1 MMEDKIFNNSYGNV
15 EFDTG
20 EIKFE
25 LDSSIYNEVYQDLN
39 DELDMKM
46 MYDALDEVIQDSE
59 YIKYNE
65 PDENGD
71 IPKLSK
77 EQINKVFLYVIGK
90 LKRKYTVVDL
100 FVIVSEYFDILPT
113 KFYSALSN
121 QTKNELIDEL
131 DKRYNIFNK
140 KKYKKLF

>member
-46 MYDALDEVIQDSE
+46 MYDALDDVIQDSE

-90 LKRKYTVVDL
+90 LKRKYTIVDL

-113 KFYSALSN
+113 KFYGALSN

-131 DKRYNIFNK
+131 DKRYNVFNK

>member
-1 MMEDKIFNNSYGNV
+1 MEDKIFNNSYGNV
-15 EFDTG
+15 EFETG
-20 EIKFE
+20 DIKFE
-25 LDSSIYNEVYQDLN
+25 LDPAVYNEVYQDLN

-46 MYDALDEVIQDSE
+46 MYEALDEIIEGSE
-59 YIKYNE
+59 FEKYNM
-65 PDENGD
+65 PDENGE

-90 LKRKYTVVDL
+90 LKRRYTVVDL

-113 KFYSALSN
+113 KFYGALSN

-131 DKRYNIFNK
+131 DKRYNVFNK

>member
-1 MMEDKIFNNSYGNV
+1 MEDKIFNNSYGNV

-90 LKRKYTVVDL
+90 LKRKYTIVDL

-113 KFYSALSN
+113 KFYGALSN

-131 DKRYNIFNK
+131 DKRYNVFNK
-140 KKYKKLF
+140 KIYKIFF

>member
-1 MMEDKIFNNSYGNV
+1 MEDKIFNNSYGNV

>member
-1 MMEDKIFNNSYGNV
+1 MEDKIFNNSYGNV
-15 EFDTG
+15 EFETG
-20 EIKFE
+20 DIKFE
-25 LDSSIYNEVYQDLN
+25 LDPAVYNEVYQDLN

-46 MYDALDEVIQDSE
+46 MYEALDEIIVGSDYE
-59 YIKYNE
+59 KYNM
-65 PDENGD
+65 PDENGE

-90 LKRKYTVVDL
+90 LKKQYTVVDL

-113 KFYSALSN
+113 KFYGALSN

-131 DKRYNIFNK
+131 DKRYNVFNK

>member
-1 MMEDKIFNNSYGNV
+1 MEDKIFNNSYGNV
-15 EFDTG
+15 EFETG
-20 EIKFE
+20 DIKFE
-25 LDSSIYNEVYQDLN
+25 LDPAVYNEVYQDLN

-46 MYDALDEVIQDSE
+46 MYEALDEIIEGSE
-59 YIKYNE
+59 YEKYNMPNE
-65 PDENGD
+65 DGE

-90 LKRKYTVVDL
+90 LKRRYTIVDL

-113 KFYSALSN
+113 KFYGALSN

-131 DKRYNIFNK
+131 DKRYNVFNK

>member
-1 MMEDKIFNNSYGNV
+1 MEDKIFNNSYGNV
-15 EFDTG
+15 EFETG
-20 EIKFE
+20 DIKFE
-25 LDSSIYNEVYQDLN
+25 LDPAIYNEVYQDLN

-46 MYDALDEVIQDSE
+46 MYEALDEIIEGSE
-59 YIKYNE
+59 YEKYNMPNE
-65 PDENGD
+65 DGE

-90 LKRKYTVVDL
+90 LKRRYTIVDL

-113 KFYSALSN
+113 KFYGALSN

-131 DKRYNIFNK
+131 DKRYNVFNK

>member
-1 MMEDKIFNNSYGNV
+1 MEDKIFNNSYGNV
-15 EFDTG
+15 EFETG
-20 EIKFE
+20 DIKFE
-25 LDSSIYNEVYQDLN
+25 LDPAVYNEVYQDLN

-46 MYDALDEVIQDSE
+46 MYEALDEIIEGSE
-59 YIKYNE
+59 FEKYNM
-65 PDENGD
+65 PDEDGE

-90 LKRKYTVVDL
+90 LKRRYTVVDL

-113 KFYSALSN
+113 KFYGALSN

-131 DKRYNIFNK
+131 DKRYNVFNK

>member
-1 MMEDKIFNNSYGNV
+1 MEDKIFNNNYGNV
-15 EFDTG
+15 EFETG
-20 EIKFE
+20 DIKFE
-25 LDSSIYNEVYQDLN
+25 LDPAVYNEVYQDLN

-46 MYDALDEVIQDSE
+46 MYEALDEVIEGSE
-59 YIKYNE
+59 YEKYNM
-65 PDENGD
+65 PDENGE

-77 EQINKVFLYVIGK
+77 EQINKVFLYVVGK
-90 LKRKYTVVDL
+90 LKRKYTTVDL

-113 KFYSALSN
+113 KFYGALSN

>member
-1 MMEDKIFNNSYGNV
+1 MEDKIFNNSYGNV
-15 EFDTG
+15 EFETG
-20 EIKFE
+20 DIKFE
-25 LDSSIYNEVYQDLN
+25 LDPAVYNEVYQDLN

-46 MYDALDEVIQDSE
+46 MYEALDEVIEGSE
-59 YIKYNE
+59 YEKYNM
-65 PDENGD
+65 PDENGE

-77 EQINKVFLYVIGK
+77 EQINKVFLYVVGK
-90 LKRKYTVVDL
+90 LKRKYTTVDL

-113 KFYSALSN
+113 KFYGALSN

-131 DKRYNIFNK
+131 DKRYNVFNK

>member
-1 MMEDKIFNNSYGNV
+1 MEDKIFNNSYGNV

-90 LKRKYTVVDL
+90 LKRKYTIVDL

-113 KFYSALSN
+113 KFYGALSN

-131 DKRYNIFNK
+131 DKRYNVFNK

>member
-1 MMEDKIFNNSYGNV
+1 MEDKIFNNSYDKV
-15 EFDTG
+15 EFETG
-20 EIKFE
+20 DIKFE
-25 LDSSIYNEVYQDLN
+25 LDPVVYNEVYQDLN

-46 MYDALDEVIQDSE
+46 MYEALDEIIEGSE
-59 YIKYNE
+59 YEKYNM
-65 PDENGD
+65 PDENGE

-90 LKRKYTVVDL
+90 LKRRYTVVDL

-113 KFYSALSN
+113 KFYGALSN

-131 DKRYNIFNK
+131 DKRYNVFNK

>member
-1 MMEDKIFNNSYGNV
+1 MEDKIFNNSYDKV
-15 EFDTG
+15 EFETG
-20 EIKFE
+20 DIKFE
-25 LDSSIYNEVYQDLN
+25 LDPVVYNEVYQDLN

-46 MYDALDEVIQDSE
+46 MYEALDEIIEGSE
-59 YIKYNE
+59 YEKYNMPNE
-65 PDENGD
+65 DGE

-90 LKRKYTVVDL
+90 LKRRYTIVDL

-113 KFYSALSN
+113 KLYGALSN

-131 DKRYNIFNK
+131 DKRYNVFNK

>member
-1 MMEDKIFNNSYGNV
+1 MEDKIFNNSYDKV
-15 EFDTG
+15 EFETG
-20 EIKFE
+20 DIKFE
-25 LDSSIYNEVYQDLN
+25 LDPVVYNEVYQDLN

-46 MYDALDEVIQDSE
+46 MYEALDEIIEGSE
-59 YIKYNE
+59 YEKYNM
-65 PDENGD
+65 PDENGE

-90 LKRKYTVVDL
+90 LKKRYTVVDL

-113 KFYSALSN
+113 KFYGALSN

-131 DKRYNIFNK
+131 DKRYNVFNK

>member
-1 MMEDKIFNNSYGNV
+1 MEDKIFNNNYGNV

>member
-1 MMEDKIFNNSYGNV
+1 MEDKIFNNSYGNV
-15 EFDTG
+15 EFETG
-20 EIKFE
+20 DIKFE
-25 LDSSIYNEVYQDLN
+25 LDPAVYNEVYQDLN

-46 MYDALDEVIQDSE
+46 MYEALDEIIEGSE
-59 YIKYNE
+59 FEKYNMPNE
-65 PDENGD
+65 DGE

-90 LKRKYTVVDL
+90 LKRRYTVVDL

-113 KFYSALSN
+113 KFYGALSN

-131 DKRYNIFNK
+131 DKRYNVFNK

>member
-1 MMEDKIFNNSYGNV
+1 MEDKIFNNSYGNV
-15 EFDTG
+15 EFETG
-20 EIKFE
+20 DIKFE
-25 LDSSIYNEVYQDLN
+25 LDPAVYNEVYQDLN

-46 MYDALDEVIQDSE
+46 MYEALDEIIEGSE
-59 YIKYNE
+59 YEKYNMPNE
-65 PDENGD
+65 DGE

-90 LKRKYTVVDL
+90 LKRRYTVVDL

-113 KFYSALSN
+113 KFYGALSN

-131 DKRYNIFNK
+131 DKRYNVFNK

>member
-1 MMEDKIFNNSYGNV
+1 MEDKIFNNSYGNV
-15 EFDTG
+15 EFETG
-20 EIKFE
+20 DIKFE
-25 LDSSIYNEVYQDLN
+25 LDPAVYNEVYQDLN

-46 MYDALDEVIQDSE
+46 MYEALDEIIEGSE
-59 YIKYNE
+59 FEKYNTPNE
-65 PDENGD
+65 DGE
-71 IPKLSK
+71 ISKLSK

-90 LKRKYTVVDL
+90 LKRRYTVVDL

-113 KFYSALSN
+113 KFYGALSN

-131 DKRYNIFNK
+131 DKRYNVFNK

>member
-1 MMEDKIFNNSYGNV
+1 MEDKIFNNSYGNV

-46 MYDALDEVIQDSE
+46 MYNALDEVIQDSE

-90 LKRKYTVVDL
+90 LKRKYTIVDL

-113 KFYSALSN
+113 KFYGALSN

-131 DKRYNIFNK
+131 DKRYNVFNK